1 MEKSMKRL
9 KDEPFDN
16 QEIFKFLQ
24 NVSKDLD
31 EMLVVKEKCEQDD
44 NTISRKNSIE
54 TLSLSIRNRM
64 KVEAEEHIKTLPK
77 NSIMEQ
83 LSKFEHILNV
93 VSKIE
98 E

>member
-1 MEKSMKRL
+1 MEKSMRRL

-16 QEIFKFLQ
+16 QNIFKFLQ
-24 NVSKDLD
+24 TISKDLD
-31 EMLVVKEKCEQDD
+31 DILVVKENNEKAE
-44 NTISRKNSIE
+44 NSITYE
-54 TLSLSIRNRM
+54 ESLEHLSMSIRNRM
-64 KVEAEEHIKTLPK
+64 KVEAEENFKLPK

-83 LSKFEHILNV
+83 LSKFEHILNE